1 MAVLNNFINVDMV
14 APEAL
19 IHLQDNLVIK
29 NLCTMDKT
37 AEFNKTYNGHK
48 VGDSVAFKTNPVY
61 EVKTFDERASDLT
74 WVRDDTKAI
83 VAQNVRSSTRTMY
96 IEKHFD
102 VSVTLSAR
110 ELAMHFDEF
119 NEAVVMPATK
129 ALAAKIDA
137 YLAGKILQA
146 QGLYASTTVISTK
159 ADLALMRKAVNYQQL
174 TDPRFILVNPDLE
187 ATLMGSDW
195 FNGYDNRGDDTA
207 FTNGFMSKT
216 LGFDFY
222 SSINFPSSTTH
233 TNSSGT
239 TTTAA
244 SPSSTQNMVGT
255 SNLIVAAI
263 TGGFTAGDR
272 IAVAG
277 TKRPMVVKTTVAA
290 GATSI
295 ALVDPITEL
304 IPASAAVTVVGG
316 DAKVLTY
323 VGAAFDSQSIAAA
336 MPLLDPYRSLPSQS
350 ISDNGVS
357 IRVAI
362 GDTLSSKLTTMS
374 LDCLVGAFL
383 LDPRRVTL
391 LANAA

>member
-1 MAVLNNFINVDMV
+1 MPVLNNFISVEMV

-29 NLCTMDKT
+29 NLCAVDKT

-48 VGDSVAFKTNPVY
+48 VGDSVSFKTNPVY
-61 EVKTFDERASDLT
+61 EVKTFDERASDNS

-83 VAQNVRSSTRTMY
+83 VAQNVRASTRTMY

-119 NEAVVMPATK
+119 NQSVVMPATK

-146 QGLYASTTVISTK
+146 QGLYATSAVIATK
-159 ADLALMRKAVNYQQL
+159 ADLALMRKAVDYQQL
-174 TDPRFILVNPDLE
+174 TDPRFVLVNPDLE

-207 FTNGFMSKT
+207 FTNGFMSRT

-222 SSINFPSSTTH
+222 SSINFPSATTH
-233 TNSSGT
+233 LNSSGT
-239 TTTAA
+239 ATTAA
-244 SPSSTQNMVGT
+244 SPTTTQNMVGT
-255 SNLIVAAI
+255 STLYVANTSTAM
-263 TGGFTAGDR
+263 TAGDR
-272 IAVAG
+272 IIVAG
-277 TKRPMVVKTTVAA
+277 TRRPMVVKTNVTA
-290 GATSI
+290 GDTTI

-316 DAKVLTY
+316 NAKTLTY
-323 VGAAFDSQSIAAA
+323 VGAVMDSQAIAAA

-374 LDCLVGAFL
+374 LDCLVGAFI